1 MKIACTVRDIIYMF
15 KIYINN
21 IAPQAKGS
29 TPFSPGKIEVNKEKK
44 IMKRITGYIRLEIEA
59 GKASPSP
66 PVGPALGLR
75 GLNIMQFC
83 KDFNNECRS
92 QGIKDGT
99 PVPTIIT
106 VYDDRTCVFNIKTP
120 SVSYLIKKILNVT
133 KGVAKTGKDIP
144 FIMDTRLLYEVAAI
158 KHKGSNQSLR
168 SVYKSIVGSAKSIGV
183 SIRKY

>member
-1 MKIACTVRDIIYMF
+1 
-15 KIYINN
+15 
-21 IAPQAKGS
+21 
-29 TPFSPGKIEVNKEKK
+29 
-44 IMKRITGYIRLEIEA
+44 MKRITGYIRLEIEA

-92 QGIKDGT
+92 QGIKEGI
-99 PVPTIIT
+99 PVPTLIT
-106 VYDDRTCVFNIKTP
+106 VYDDRTYTFKLKTP

-133 KGVAKTGKDIP
+133 KGAAKTGKDAP
-144 FIMDTRLLYEVAAI
+144 FIMDTRLLYEIAVI

-168 SVYKSIVGSAKSIGV
+168 SIYKSIVGSVKSVGAN
-183 SIRKY
+183 IRKY